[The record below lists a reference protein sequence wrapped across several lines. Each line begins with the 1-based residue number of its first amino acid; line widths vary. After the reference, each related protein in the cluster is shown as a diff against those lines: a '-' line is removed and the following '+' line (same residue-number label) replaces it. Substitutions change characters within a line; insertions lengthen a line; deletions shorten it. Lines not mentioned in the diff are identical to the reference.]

1 MDEFEA
7 ALDQVVGI
15 AVAEG
20 VDAVLVAGDLYE
32 HRAAPP
38 EADLLVF
45 DTLIR
50 LHAAGIRVVAI
61 PGNHDSAPRLEAV
74 AGLLRA
80 IDVLVSPKVA
90 PPDGGGIVAVP
101 SRDGSEEALV
111 ACVPFVPERRFASA
125 AALFEAPE
133 SWYQSYAEGMGN
145 VLAAMAA
152 GFRPDRVNVL
162 LAHLYASGA
171 FLGGGE
177 REVTIGA
184 DYAVSPG
191 RLPAAA
197 TYIAL
202 GHIHRPQRVEGSPAP
217 ARYAGSVIQLDFG
230 EREQRKSVAIVEA
243 RPGKPARIREVPL
256 TARKS
261 LVDVRGTLDELAE
274 RAEGL
279 AGAHLRVFVKT
290 DGPVPGIA
298 DRVRELLPG
307 AVDVHLDYERT
318 EDERPVQPVSSL
330 IPREQFLAY
339 YRSAH
344 AADPDAGLMEAFDEV
359 ASALEDA

>member
-15 AVAEG
+15 AISEG
-20 VDAVLVAGDLYE
+20 ADAVLVAGDIYE

-38 EADLLVF
+38 DADQLVF
-45 DTLIR
+45 DSLLR
-50 LHAAGIRVVAI
+50 LHAEGISVVAI
-61 PGNHDSAPRLEAV
+61 PGNHDSAPRLESV

-80 IDVLVSPKVA
+80 IDVSVAPKVSP
-90 PPDGGGIVAVP
+90 PDRGGIVAVP
-101 SRDGSEEALV
+101 SRDGSEVALV
-111 ACVPFVPERRFASA
+111 ACVPFVPVRRFASA

-145 VLAAMAA
+145 LLAAMAA

-171 FLGGGE
+171 LLGGGE

-230 EREQRKSVAIVEA
+230 EREQKKSVAIVEA
-243 RPGKPARIREVPL
+243 RPGKPARVREVPL
-256 TARKS
+256 TAGRS
-261 LVDVRGTLDELAE
+261 LVDVQGTLDELAE
-274 RAEGL
+274 QAGGL
-279 AGAHLRVFVKT
+279 GDAHLRVFVNT
-290 DGPVPGIA
+290 DGPVPGMA

-307 AVDVHLDYERT
+307 AVDVHLVYQRK
-318 EDERPVQPVSSL
+318 EDEKPVQPVSSL
-330 IPREQFLAY
+330 IPRDQFLAY

-344 AADPDAGLMEAFDEV
+344 AADPDGGLMDAFDE
-359 ASALEDA
+359 AALALEDA